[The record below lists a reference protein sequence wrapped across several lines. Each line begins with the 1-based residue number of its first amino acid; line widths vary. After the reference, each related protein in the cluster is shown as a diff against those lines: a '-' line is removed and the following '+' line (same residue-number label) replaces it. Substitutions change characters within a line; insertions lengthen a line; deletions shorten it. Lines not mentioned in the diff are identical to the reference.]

1 MANDEN
7 TDRARGVKKLTNRL
21 RRSEFRRRLSGGNTR
36 EVLENEGITGL
47 PNDFVRAL
55 GTLSEEELTAIANLN
70 LKLGPSAAADVWVT
84 AAVRCYGADRVLFGS
99 DCPIYRSDWT
109 LDAVRQARIPEEDRL
124 ALLNGNAARLIAGW

>member
-70 LKLGPSAAADVWVT
+70 LKLGPSAAADVS
-84 AAVRCYGADRVLFGS
+84 GGILF
-99 DCPIYRSDWT
+99 
-109 LDAVRQARIPEEDRL
+109 
-124 ALLNGNAARLIAGW
+124 